1 MWNLL
6 RIVLQRVNKASV
18 SIDDIE
24 YSSIH
29 LGYLLLVGVEDSDGE
44 DEIEYLIRKISNL
57 RIFED
62 SDKKMNLNIKQVN
75 GEILSVS
82 QFTLYADTKHGNRPS
97 FVKAGKPSYA
107 EKIYNDFNQKLLE
120 TGITVKAGVF
130 GADMTVQIENNGPC
144 TIIFDTDN
152 K

>member
-1 MWNLL
+1 M

-120 TGITVKAGVF
+120 TGITVKTGVF

>member
-120 TGITVKAGVF
+120 TGITVKTGVF

-144 TIIFDTDN
+144 TIIFDTD
-152 K
+152 KK

>member
-120 TGITVKAGVF
+120 TGITVKTGVF

>member
-1 MWNLL
+1 M

-120 TGITVKAGVF
+120 TGITVKTGVF

-144 TIIFDTDN
+144 TIIFDTD
-152 K
+152 KK

>member
-1 MWNLL
+1 M